1 MNMEQQNQQ
10 PIQESTE
17 SKPPVK
23 TNWKYLAIVVVFAI
37 IVGSGILWMKTQQIL
52 KAAPVSTMEE
62 LTLEPCDLDGNGHC
76 DTADVASFEQAM
88 GSRRGELSYN
98 PFADAD
104 ADGLVTINDKQ
115 MLFPTTLPKDNS
127 IPALSTAG
135 WQTYRNEEFGFE
147 FQFPDREWE
156 ILHVWPNGMVEFS
169 LTKNSELKELD
180 KMIVDILEIE
190 KGRTVED
197 TLKKYTSIQET
208 GLSIEELE
216 QESPH
221 RSYNFLIR
229 NFGNNSFYYINNH
242 LFEGQYGVAYH
253 IVDEKNNRIVRF
265 DLGSLT
271 RSGKNWTDVGYN
283 VDDEPAHSILKQI
296 LSTFRFV
303 K

>member
-1 MNMEQQNQQ
+1 M
-10 PIQESTE
+10 
-17 SKPPVK
+17 
-23 TNWKYLAIVVVFAI
+23 
-37 IVGSGILWMKTQQIL
+37 GSG
-52 KAAPVSTMEE
+52 AGAVPVE
-62 LTLEPCDLDGNGHC
+62 LTDKEPEIIRDLARLD
-76 DTADVASFEQAM
+76 E
-88 GSRRGELSYN
+88 
-98 PFADAD
+98 
-104 ADGLVTINDKQ
+104 K
-115 MLFPTTLPKDNS
+115 
-127 IPALSTAG
+127 
-135 WQTYRNEEFGFE
+135 
-147 FQFPDREWE
+147 
-156 ILHVWPNGMVEFS
+156 
-169 LTKNSELKELD
+169 LKELD